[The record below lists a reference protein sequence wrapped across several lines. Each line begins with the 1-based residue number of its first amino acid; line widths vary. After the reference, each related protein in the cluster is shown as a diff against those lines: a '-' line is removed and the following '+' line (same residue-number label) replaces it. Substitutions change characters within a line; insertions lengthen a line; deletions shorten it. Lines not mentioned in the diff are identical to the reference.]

1 MKVKMLKTA
10 QYSHDGKK
18 LIKRLEGAVC
28 ESIDNQKSIAD
39 GKIHQGVIDQWIKQG
54 VCREVKP
61 RAKKLEEV
69 EVFNGVQ

>member
-28 ESIDNQKSIAD
+28 ESLDNKKPIED
-39 GKIHQGVIDQWIKQG
+39 GKIHQGVIDQWLKQD
-54 VCREVKP
+54 VCREIKS
-61 RAKKLEEV
+61 RAKK
-69 EVFNGVQ
+69 